1 VSAGLQGVGVGWR
14 RELAADL
21 LARPETVEFVEV
33 VAESCYVQSSVRR
46 EAVALSRVW
55 PVALHGVKLSLGS
68 AEGITD
74 ESARQLGML
83 ARELNSPLISEHVAF
98 TRGRER
104 EIGHLTPLP
113 RTRAAVAVVARNL
126 ARARRFLPDVPL
138 LLENVAATFRWPD
151 DEMDEASF
159 YQEVIAA
166 TGCELLLD
174 VSNLWAN
181 ATNEGL
187 DPREVLRRMPLE
199 RVAKVHLAGGEWD
212 GGFYFD
218 THAAP
223 VGEPVLALMRELVR
237 LRGPV
242 PVLLER
248 DAGFGPFFELERE
261 LAQIRGALTIA
272 PEQLESPRCPTQ
284 SGPTPTLPNEQL
296 ADAQRELAIALTALE
311 PPSPALIERFGAEP
325 LERTRTV
332 LRRKRVDDSL
342 PLVPRTAARGEL
354 ARMLAMAAIER
365 EPRAPR
371 KAAITDAF
379 RIAAAAACDPQLA
392 HEGRVDQLILQ
403 ARFVGPDRHGLV
415 RPRRGPFVGRARVSD
430 RQDIWVLK
438 GPGTAATVRLFER

>member
-1 VSAGLQGVGVGWR
+1 VTATLHGVGLGWR

-21 LARPETVEFVEV
+21 LARPERVAFVEV

-68 AEGITD
+68 AEGIAD
-74 ESARQLGML
+74 DHARQLGTL
-83 ARELNSPLISEHVAF
+83 ARELGSPVISEHVAF

-113 RTRAAVAVVARNL
+113 RTREAVAVVARNV
-126 ARARRFLPDVPL
+126 ARARRLLPDVPF
-138 LLENVAATFRWPD
+138 LLENVAATFRWPN

-159 YQEVIAA
+159 YQEVMEA

-174 VSNLWAN
+174 LSNLWAN

-187 DPREVLRRMPLE
+187 DPRELLRRMPLE
-199 RVAKVHLAGGEWD
+199 RVAMVHLAGGEWD
-212 GGFYFD
+212 QGYYYD

-223 VGEPVLALMRELVR
+223 VGEPVLALLRELVR

-248 DAGFGPFFELERE
+248 DAGFGPFAELEHE
-261 LAQIRGALTIA
+261 LVQIRGALTVE
-272 PEQLESPRCPTQ
+272 PEPRSPMRHVAQPR
-284 SGPTPTLPNEQL
+284 SVPTLPNEQL
-296 ADAQRELAIALTALE
+296 ADEQRELAIALTALE
-311 PPSPALIERFGAEP
+311 QPAPAMIERFGAEP

-354 ARMLAMAAIER
+354 ARMLAMVAIER
-365 EPRAPR
+365 EPRAAK

-403 ARFVGPDRHGLV
+403 ARFVGPDRHGVV
-415 RPRRGPFVGRARVSD
+415 RPRRGPFMGRARVND
-430 RQDIWVLK
+430 RHDIWVLK